1 MEPSLR
7 RQGSGTVM
15 EAARVRG
22 WQQKEYAM
30 EEQAAAAEPAVPD
43 EPTPTLQP
51 DGTVFPPVTPDPP
64 APPGYVDPLV
74 GLELEPEPDGEG
86 V

>member
-1 MEPSLR
+1 
-7 RQGSGTVM
+7 
-15 EAARVRG
+15 
-22 WQQKEYAM
+22 M
-30 EEQAAAAEPAVPD
+30 EEQTAAAGPAVPD

-74 GLELEPEPDGEG
+74 GLELEPERGDEG
-86 V
+86 A

>member
-1 MEPSLR
+1 
-7 RQGSGTVM
+7 
-15 EAARVRG
+15 
-22 WQQKEYAM
+22 M
-30 EEQAAAAEPAVPD
+30 EEKTAAAQPAVAD
-43 EPTPTLQP
+43 APTPTLQP

-74 GLELEPEPDGEG
+74 GLELEPDPDAEG